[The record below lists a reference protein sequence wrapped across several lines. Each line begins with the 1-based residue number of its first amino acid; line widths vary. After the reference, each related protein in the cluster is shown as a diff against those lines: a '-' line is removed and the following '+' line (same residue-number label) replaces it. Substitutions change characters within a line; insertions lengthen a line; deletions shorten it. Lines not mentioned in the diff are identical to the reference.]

1 MWSSTG
7 IESMLWSTRE
17 GSYTGLGASQSY
29 RHTAELRDISNF
41 LVVPLHQR
49 GNFLDMMSLN
59 VKIMHSYRIL
69 SDKIC
74 DHNCRV
80 STSGKER
87 NSPVC
92 SDHSQPSGILIL
104 LY

>member
-1 MWSSTG
+1 MQFMQLTYNLT
-7 IESMLWSTRE
+7 IIVIT
-17 GSYTGLGASQSY
+17 
-29 RHTAELRDISNF
+29 ELRDTGISNF
-41 LVVPLHQR
+41 LAVPLHQR

-74 DHNCRV
+74 DHNYRV

-92 SDHSQPSGILIL
+92 SDHSRPSGI
-104 LY
+104 Y